1 MDLQKFL
8 QKEID
13 TTINRYKETDTN
25 AGRPITELEEML
37 FRQGI
42 QYGYI
47 IASKLLCSLP
57 IDENLIKK

>member
-1 MDLQKFL
+1 MNLQKFL
-8 QKEID
+8 QNEID
-13 TTINRYKETDTN
+13 ITINKYKEAYAD
-25 AGRPITELEEML
+25 AGRPMTELEEML

-47 IASKLLCSLP
+47 IASKVLCNLP